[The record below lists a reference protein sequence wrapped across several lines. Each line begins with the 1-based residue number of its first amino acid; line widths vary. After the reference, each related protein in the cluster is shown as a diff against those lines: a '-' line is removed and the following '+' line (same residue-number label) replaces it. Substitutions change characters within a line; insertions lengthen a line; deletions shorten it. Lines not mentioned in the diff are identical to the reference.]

1 MSLVSRAQEG
11 LFTLFG
17 QSADI
22 KFAFEM
28 KVLAGPA
35 SYKQQI
41 KNFKATLVATS
52 TTFVAAED
60 RGMKREMDE

>member
-1 MSLVSRAQEG
+1 
-11 LFTLFG
+11 
-17 QSADI
+17 
-22 KFAFEM
+22 M

-52 TTFVAAED
+52 TAFVAAKD
-60 RGMKREMDE
+60 RDGEGWIMDGMQGGTVGVMRTTVLYGI